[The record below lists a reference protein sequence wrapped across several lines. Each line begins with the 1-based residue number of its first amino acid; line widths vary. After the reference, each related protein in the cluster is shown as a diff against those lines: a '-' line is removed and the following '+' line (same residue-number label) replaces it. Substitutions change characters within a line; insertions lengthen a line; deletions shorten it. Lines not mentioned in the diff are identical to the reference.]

1 MKDLVIL
8 VLVAIILFLIWN
20 GRQDARYAAKT
31 ADAPSGPS
39 DAPVSPDVIQVIIEK
54 VQKSLPTIFPIE
66 TLYIKSQGDG
76 KYDARLMFFNTDGY
90 YGTQYDVSAQISDDG
105 SVSILNQSETAKAGD
120 SSNPGYV
127 ADTYQPYDVIEANL
141 DRQLRDALK
150 SQSGTP
156 GGLIGTPGELAS
168 GAPAPGRAPAPSP
181 SY

>member
-20 GRQDARYAAKT
+20 GRQDARYEPKT
-31 ADAPSGPS
+31 ADDAPTVPS

-54 VQKSLPTIFPIE
+54 VQKSLPTIYPIE

-90 YGTQYDVSAQISDDG
+90 YGTQYDVSAKISDDG
-105 SVSILNQSETAKAGD
+105 SVSILNQSETATVGD
-120 SSNPGYV
+120 SNNPGYV
-127 ADTYQPYDVIEANL
+127 ADAYQSYDVIEANL

-156 GGLIGTPGELAS
+156 GGLIGTPRELAS
-168 GAPAPGRAPAPSP
+168 GSSAPRAPAPTP

>member
-20 GRQDARYAAKT
+20 GRQSVRYIT
-31 ADAPSGPS
+31 DTSGDTPSGPS

-54 VQKSLPTIFPIE
+54 VQKSLPTIYPIE

-76 KYDARLMFFNTDGY
+76 VYDARLMFFNTDGY
-90 YGTQYDVSAQISDDG
+90 YGTQYDVKAKITGDG
-105 SVSILNQSETAKAGD
+105 SVSILNQSETAVAGD

-127 ADTYQPYDVIEANL
+127 ADSYQPYEVIEANL

-156 GGLIGTPGELAS
+156 GGLIGTPRELAS
-168 GAPAPGRAPAPSP
+168 GASAPAPS
-181 SY
+181 Y